1 MTKECLITKSEA
13 LSPSDGDR
21 AAVSHWTFVIRKFLG
36 HWWVIAGSLVI
47 SCFLFG
53 CESAGH
59 FSLLGYTTKPN
70 YNECIH
76 TVYVPQFNS
85 QIFVDTTRRSLPV
98 DVTKAVIREIESK
111 TPFKVVSNRDQADT
125 ELSGTLLMLSKN
137 LLNRNQLNE
146 IREAETVLTAAI
158 VWKDLR
164 TGEILSKPRKGAPDL
179 TTPGIPALEIP
190 DIGGY
195 LPAAAPT
202 LPLGTPD
209 CDKPIPV
216 LVTGTGQY
224 IPEVGQSNL
233 SAYQKSV
240 NQLAIQIVSQM
251 EKPW

>member
-1 MTKECLITKSEA
+1 MHPHRLRTAVQE
-13 LSPSDGDR
+13 SDFHRFARG
-21 AAVSHWTFVIRKFLG
+21 K
-36 HWWVIAGSLVI
+36 
-47 SCFLFG
+47 
-53 CESAGH
+53 
-59 FSLLGYTTKPN
+59 
-70 YNECIH
+70 
-76 TVYVPQFNS
+76 
-85 QIFVDTTRRSLPV
+85 SLPV

-111 TPFKVVSNRDQADT
+111 TPYKVTSNREQADT
-125 ELSGTLLMLSKN
+125 ELSGTLLLLNKQ

-164 TGEILSKPRKGAPDL
+164 TGEILSKPRKGALDL
-179 TTPGIPALEIP
+179 TTPGIPSLEIP

-195 LPAAAPT
+195 MPSGAPILPP
-202 LPLGTPD
+202 GTPD
-209 CDKPIPV
+209 PDKPVPV

-233 SAYQKSV
+233 SAYQRSV

>member
-1 MTKECLITKSEA
+1 MRRIL
-13 LSPSDGDR
+13 
-21 AAVSHWTFVIRKFLG
+21 AVG
-36 HWWVIAGSLVI
+36 
-47 SCFLFG
+47 G

-85 QIFVDTTRRSLPV
+85 QIFIDTTRRSLPV

-111 TPFKVVSNRDQADT
+111 TPFKVVSNREQADT

-164 TGEILSKPRKGAPDL
+164 TGEILSKPRKGALDL

-195 LPAAAPT
+195 LPVWRPDLAAGRRRLRQTDASPGHGHR
-202 LPLGTPD
+202 PVHSGSR
-209 CDKPIPV
+209 PIEFV
-216 LVTGTGQY
+216 GVSK
-224 IPEVGQSNL
+224 VGQSIGDSNRLADGKAVVTPGIL
-233 SAYQKSV
+233 SAWLQPGGFV
-240 NQLAIQIVSQM
+240 TAR
-251 EKPW
+251 

>member
-1 MTKECLITKSEA
+1 MRSFLA
-13 LSPSDGDR
+13 VLLFGAVL
-21 AAVSHWTFVIRKFLG
+21 AA
-36 HWWVIAGSLVI
+36 
-47 SCFLFG
+47 G

-70 YNECIH
+70 YNENIR

-85 QIFVDTTRRSLPV
+85 QIFIDNTRRSLPI

-111 TPFKVVSNRDQADT
+111 TPYKVTSNRDAADT

-195 LPAAAPT
+195 VPFAAPT
-202 LPLGTPD
+202 TLPPGTLPP
-209 CDKPIPV
+209 DKPVPV

-224 IPEVGQSNL
+224 IPEIGQSNL
-233 SAYQKSV
+233 SAYQHSV
-240 NQLAIQIVSQM
+240 NQLATQIVSQM